1 MSEPETLGQLDGYP
15 FEVVVTRGSEA
26 RAGTLAA
33 RVASAVDWLAGVLDV
48 RVEPTLNVL
57 GPADWERLAE
67 VPIYGMPHFGADGLI
82 FVAATPPP
90 LFEDVAAM
98 VAGDANDAHREALR
112 RVYGEDLDL
121 TPFMDLLPVH
131 ELAHLAH
138 LAAGVEFV
146 DRWLAELFCNV
157 ALEGYVRE
165 VEPAVRDVLETL
177 PLAAMDVDPARL
189 PVTAI
194 DRMADAYSEGGGV
207 TYSWYEL
214 RLHAAAI
221 PIWERGG
228 ADVLR
233 RLLEAGRRWAVPP
246 SLGQLQRVH
255 PELARLKRSW
265 PAG

>member
-1 MSEPETLGQLDGYP
+1 MLDPETLGQLDGYP

-26 RAGTLAA
+26 RARTLADRA
-33 RVASAVDWLAGVLDV
+33 TKAVDWLAGVLGV

-98 VAGDANDAHREALR
+98 VGQDASDAHREALR
-112 RVYGEDLDL
+112 RVYGEELDL

-138 LAAGVEFV
+138 LSAGVEFV
-146 DRWLAELFCNV
+146 ERWIEELFCNV

-165 VEPAVRDVLETL
+165 VEPAARDILETL
-177 PLAAMDVDPARL
+177 PLASLDVDPGRL

-194 DRMADAYSEGGGV
+194 DRMADAFAEGGGV

-221 PIWERGG
+221 PIWEGG
-228 ADVLR
+228 RTDVLR
-233 RLLEAGRRWAVPP
+233 RLLDAGRGWTVPP